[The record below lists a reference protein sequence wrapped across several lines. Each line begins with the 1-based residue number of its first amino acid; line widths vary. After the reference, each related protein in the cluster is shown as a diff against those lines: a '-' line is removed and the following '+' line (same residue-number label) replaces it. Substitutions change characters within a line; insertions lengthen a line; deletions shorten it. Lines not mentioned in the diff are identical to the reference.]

1 MLTGSYI
8 LGMVVQDL
16 ASMSINTHKQYW
28 PKLSMIVVYLVET
41 AAREPATTP
50 EITPA
55 RFLAFLQHEDR
66 RREDMTGRIFLVP
79 LF

>member
-1 MLTGSYI
+1 
-8 LGMVVQDL
+8 
-16 ASMSINTHKQYW
+16 MSINTHKQYW
-28 PKLSMIVVYLVET
+28 PKLSMIVVFLVES

-66 RREDMTGRIFLVP
+66 RREDLMGKAFMTV
-79 LF
+79 